1 MLIINKMSYFVYFD
15 NNKQSFKF
23 LKAEEG
29 TTLSFND
36 NQFCIRKNNHIEQ
49 VVINGDDNIYTY
61 YIIYS
66 VNTSAGYR
74 ASESNCSYSSQESP
88 SVNYRITGY
97 VQFYV
102 DIYEYNDVDWNI
114 IIDDGNKQYYHK
126 VNNKLSPYI
135 IIPIN
140 IYSNNLE
147 KITITSSVPF
157 KTPINN
163 TFINLIVESY

>member
-1 MLIINKMSYFVYFD
+1 MSYFVYFD

-61 YIIYS
+61 YTIFRSI
-66 VNTSAGYR
+66 
-74 ASESNCSYSSQESP
+74 ENCSYK
-88 SVNYRITGY
+88 ITGY
-97 VQFYV
+97 VQFYI

-114 IIDDGNKQYYHK
+114 IIDDGSKQYVHT

-135 IIPIN
+135 TIPIN

-147 KITITSSVPF
+147 KVTIISSVPF
-157 KTPINN
+157 KTLSNN
-163 TFINLIVESY
+163 TFINLIVEQLS

>member
-15 NNKQSFKF
+15 NNKQSFEF

-61 YIIYS
+61 YIIY
-66 VNTSAGYR
+66 R
-74 ASESNCSYSSQESP
+74 ASESNCS
-88 SVNYRITGY
+88 YRITGY

-114 IIDDGNKQYYHK
+114 IIDDGIKQYYHK

-135 IIPIN
+135 TIPIN

-163 TFINLIVESY
+163 TFINLIVELT

>member
-36 NQFCIRKNNHIEQ
+36 NQFYIRKNNHIEQ

-61 YIIYS
+61 YIIY
-66 VNTSAGYR
+66 R
-74 ASESNCSYSSQESP
+74 APITDCS
-88 SVNYRITGY
+88 YRITGY
-97 VQFYV
+97 IQFYV
-102 DIYEYNDVDWNI
+102 DIYEYNDVDWSI

-147 KITITSSVPF
+147 KITIASSVPF

-163 TFINLIVESY
+163 TFINLIVESF

>member
-1 MLIINKMSYFVYFD
+1 MSYFVYFD

-66 VNTSAGYR
+66 VNTSAGY
-74 ASESNCSYSSQESP
+74 SDYKISYYKNSNYI
-88 SVNYRITGY
+88 SVI
-97 VQFYV
+97 
-102 DIYEYNDVDWNI
+102 
-114 IIDDGNKQYYHK
+114 
-126 VNNKLSPYI
+126 KL
-135 IIPIN
+135 
-140 IYSNNLE
+140 
-147 KITITSSVPF
+147 
-157 KTPINN
+157 
-163 TFINLIVESY
+163 

>member
-1 MLIINKMSYFVYFD
+1 MRSKSIVSYRVSIVELKNKM
-15 NNKQSFKF
+15 K
-23 LKAEEG
+23 LTEEWNH
-29 TTLSFND
+29 FPPNF
-36 NQFCIRKNNHIEQ
+36 QRKNEL
-49 VVINGDDNIYTY
+49 Y

-66 VNTSAGYR
+66 VNTTS
-74 ASESNCSYSSQESP
+74 SESNCSYSSQESA

-102 DIYEYNDVDWNI
+102 DIYEYNDVDWTI
-114 IIDDGNKQYYHK
+114 IINDGNKKYLHK

-140 IYSNNLE
+140 IYSDNLE
-147 KITITSSVPF
+147 KITMTSSVPF

-163 TFINLIVESY
+163 TFINLIVESCWYLLIPTDTYLHF

>member
-74 ASESNCSYSSQESP
+74 ASESNCSY
-88 SVNYRITGY
+88 RITGY

-102 DIYEYNDVDWNI
+102 DIYEYNDVDWSI
-114 IIDDGNKQYYHK
+114 IIDDGKKQYYHK

-140 IYSNNLE
+140 IYSDNLE
-147 KITITSSVPF
+147 KITMTSSVPF